1 MAIKKFNS
9 VDGFSVSGSQVT
21 VIDSVANVAANSL
34 SVSANAN
41 ITGNITATGNV
52 QGQYFIGDGSKL
64 TGIAPT
70 VQVYETANIASGIN
84 GYYTNQWLG
93 DYTQGTLGNVTAT
106 VSTTATFIAGFI
118 TELGYPN
125 ITVLPIGTIL
135 VNVDTQKGGGGRAYS
150 VYAEIYARTTGGT
163 ETLLTTTDTSS
174 AFTVNTI
181 IQQSVFAYILSPV
194 TLASTDRIVVKI
206 YGQVNTGTA
215 DISVRF
221 DGGTESAL
229 QLPALPASISN
240 FVPYTGATANLNLGS
255 NSLETTGNITGAYIL
270 GNGSQLTSL
279 TGGFVTGE
287 VAFAATANTVAGANV
302 SDQVANALVS
312 GTVYTNAQPNITSVG
327 TLTSLGVTGDVTS
340 NYIIA
345 NGSSL
350 SSITGANVTGEVA
363 FAVAAN
369 SVAGAN
375 VSGEVAFA
383 AAANSVAGANVS
395 GTVSSATSA
404 TTAASANAVA
414 GANVSGTVANATFS
428 TSANLS
434 AYANIVT
441 DAAQPNIT
449 SLGTLTSLTTNGLV
463 IEGELT
469 ANANAQFNGDV
480 FFTGNVT
487 LPGTINQ
494 ISGNSGQFFGNAS
507 TGFGALYAG
516 LSSGYT
522 LLAQEVMQYATSFD
536 GYTQVSLRNINS
548 GSQATGDFVVT
559 ADNGNDE
566 TNFIDLGIAGS
577 GYDGAIAGA
586 NNALGTSL
594 FPGDGYVYSQGNTS
608 ANTGGNL
615 VLGSNQPNKVVKIIA
630 GGSNTADVSLVIA
643 SANTAT
649 TTTTTGTLT
658 VAGGI
663 GLTGNLAANSI
674 IGTRVVPR
682 ATSIASSVTPT
693 PNADTTDQYEV
704 TALASAAT
712 FGAPTGTPTAGQK
725 LTIRIKDN
733 GTSQTLAWNAIYR
746 AIGLILPSATV
757 ANKLIYVG
765 CIYNTTDTKWDV
777 VAVSEES

>member
-21 VIDSVANVAANSL
+21 VIDGVANVAANSL
-34 SVSANAN
+34 SVAANAN
-41 ITGNITATGNV
+41 ITGNIA
-52 QGQYFIGDGSKL
+52 
-64 TGIAPT
+64 
-70 VQVYETANIASGIN
+70 
-84 GYYTNQWLG
+84 
-93 DYTQGTLGNVTAT
+93 
-106 VSTTATFIAGFI
+106 
-118 TELGYPN
+118 
-125 ITVLPIGTIL
+125 
-135 VNVDTQKGGGGRAYS
+135 
-150 VYAEIYARTTGGT
+150 
-163 ETLLTTTDTSS
+163 
-174 AFTVNTI
+174 
-181 IQQSVFAYILSPV
+181 
-194 TLASTDRIVVKI
+194 
-206 YGQVNTGTA
+206 
-215 DISVRF
+215 
-221 DGGTESAL
+221 
-229 QLPALPASISN
+229 
-240 FVPYTGATANLNLGS
+240 
-255 NSLETTGNITGAYIL
+255 GAYIL
-270 GNGSQLTSL
+270 G
-279 TGGFVTGE
+279 
-287 VAFAATANTVAGANV
+287 
-302 SDQVANALVS
+302 
-312 GTVYTNAQPNITSVG
+312 
-327 TLTSLGVTGDVTS
+327 
-340 NYIIA
+340 

-363 FAVAAN
+363 FAAAAN

-383 AAANSVAGANVS
+383 AAANSVSGANVS
-395 GTVSSATSA
+395 GTVASATSA
-404 TTAASANAVA
+404 TSAASANAVA

-480 FFTGNVT
+480 YFTGNVT

-494 ISGNSGQFFGNAS
+494 ISGNSGSFFGNS
-507 TGFGALYAG
+507 VTGFGALYAG
-516 LSSGYT
+516 LPAGYT

-536 GYTQVSLRNINS
+536 GYTQVSLRNINA
-548 GSQATGDFVVT
+548 GSQATGDIVVT
-559 ADNGNDE
+559 ADNGNDD
-566 TNFIDLGIAGS
+566 TNFVTLGMAGS

-594 FPGDGYVYSQGNTS
+594 FPGDGYVYSQGNVS

-615 VLGSNQPNKVVKIIA
+615 VVGSNQPNKVVKIIS
-630 GGSNTADVSLVIA
+630 GGSNTANISIIIA
-643 SANTAT
+643 APNTAT

-674 IGTRVVPR
+674 ISTRVVPR
-682 ATSIASSVTPT
+682 ATTIATSVAPT
-693 PNADTTDQYEV
+693 PNGDTTDQYEV

-746 AIGLILPSATV
+746 AIGLILPAATV
-757 ANKLIYVG
+757 THKLIYVG